1 MRALLEQSFR
11 AAVAAA
17 DPLRI
22 LPNHLPAAPRGRTFV
37 AAAGKAAASMA
48 LAVERHWPPGA
59 PLEGLAITRY
69 AHGLPTARIRVLEAG
84 HPVPDAA
91 GEAGARELLAR
102 VRGLGQDDLLLAL
115 VSGGGSSLLSL
126 PAPGVTMEG
135 LKAMTRE
142 LLRCGAPIQE
152 INTARKHLSA
162 IQGGRLAA
170 ACRAPVLALIISD
183 VTGDDPTHI
192 ASGPCAPDPSTV
204 ADAQAVLRK
213 YGIRAPGA
221 FSETPK
227 PGDTLF
233 ARVENR
239 VIATARRSL
248 ETAAAVFAAQG
259 IAPVILGDDITGE
272 ASEVARSMA
281 QQARSARRP
290 AVLISGG
297 ECTVT
302 LRGAGGRG
310 GPRLE
315 RPLVEQRAQYGRI
328 APPRGR
334 VRQCPPHGAQAVAVT
349 HAARARSPPDR
360 ATRWLGGTARRTR
373 AGRRGGRSRGAPV
386 RVQLGRRPAAATSS
400 KDGCAC
406 RSPAWTVMGAPSG
419 RDPGRRSEEQNGA
432 RVGDGRECGAQPAPG
447 SPAFITGSS
456 RAPCALEPNDVG
468 FVRPTRV

>member
-1 MRALLEQSFR
+1 MRALLEQSLR

-17 DPLRI
+17 DPLQI
-22 LPNHLPAAPRGRTFV
+22 LPAQLPRPPRGRTFV

-69 AHGLPTARIRVLEAG
+69 AHGLPTERIRVIEAG

-91 GEAGARELLAR
+91 GEAGARQMLDG
-102 VRGLGQDDLLLAL
+102 VRALGPDDLLLAL

-126 PAPGVTMEG
+126 PAAGVTMDG

-152 INTARKHLSA
+152 INTVRKHLSA

-192 ASGPCAPDPSTV
+192 ASGPCAPDPTTL
-204 ADAQAVLRK
+204 ADAKAVLRK
-213 YGIRAPGA
+213 YGIPAPGP

-227 PGDTLF
+227 PGDPLF

-248 ETAAAVFAAQG
+248 EAAAAVFAARG
-259 IAPVILGDDITGE
+259 IAPINLGDDITGE
-272 ASEVARSMA
+272 ASEVAKAMA
-281 QQARSARRP
+281 AQAREARRP
-290 AVLISGG
+290 SVLISGG

-302 LRGAGGRG
+302 VRGAGGRG
-310 GPRLE
+310 GRCGEFLLALALALEGVPGVHAIAADTDGIDGSEDNAGAWIAPDTLE
-315 RPLVEQRAQYGRI
+315 RA
-328 APPRGR
+328 
-334 VRQCPPHGAQAVAVT
+334 
-349 HAARARSPPDR
+349 AARGIDARKMLAANDSYGFFC
-360 ATRWLGGTARRTR
+360 ALGDL
-373 AGRRGGRSRGAPV
+373 V
-386 RVQLGRRPAAATSS
+386 
-400 KDGCAC
+400 
-406 RSPAWTVMGAPSG
+406 
-419 RDPGRRSEEQNGA
+419 
-432 RVGDGRECGAQPAPG
+432 
-447 SPAFITGSS
+447 ITG
-456 RAPCALEPNDVG
+456 
-468 FVRPTRV
+468 PTRTNVNDFRAILLV